1 MPNWSTNTIAVKG
14 KKADVIKWLKV
25 GLTNAKTRNRS
36 KINATLVAAQ
46 IEGFLNG
53 KKTRLTLDDFNPMP
67 ETFKLHDTT
76 NAMRDFENWL
86 ERGVMDEYK
95 RYSPLFY
102 HDAIVKKIENYYA
115 ENNID
120 IEKIRGN
127 SKKELARYTAYR
139 TVYAEFIPLYEK
151 YCKEYREAADYQK
164 KTYGVVGWYDWGI
177 KYRGTK
183 WNADLT
189 DWEVAEQG
197 DELILYAHCDT
208 AWCYPQEWLE
218 TMQNRH
224 NTLTFFCY
232 ALEESSVYN
241 GYFCAR
247 NIDDWV
253 ENDEGI
259 WSKAREKVEKKHG
272 DEYDED
278 ENWEEVEN
286 EYNKLERRMYARF
299 ETYVETYRAA

>member
-46 IEGFLNG
+46 IEDFLNG
-53 KKTRLTLDDFNPMP
+53 TKTKLTLDDFNPMP
-67 ETFKLHDTT
+67 ETFKLFDTT
-76 NAMRDFENWL
+76 NAMREYDAWL
-86 ERGVMDEYK
+86 MRGIMDEYK
-95 RYSPLFY
+95 RYSPKLFEREVN
-102 HDAIVKKIENYYA
+102 DAIDAYFKENHI
-115 ENNID
+115 N
-120 IEKIRGN
+120 
-127 SKKELARYTAYR
+127 KEELIGQQYTDKRMEAVRAKFPQYI
-139 TVYAEFIPLYEK
+139 AAYEK

-164 KTYGVVGWYDWGI
+164 KTYGVVGWYDWGN

-208 AWCYPQEWLE
+208 AWCYPQEWLA

-232 ALEESSVYN
+232 ALEESNAYN

-253 ENDEGI
+253 ENDEGL

-278 ENWEEVEN
+278 ENWEEVDE

-299 ETYVETYRAA
+299 ETYVETYKAA